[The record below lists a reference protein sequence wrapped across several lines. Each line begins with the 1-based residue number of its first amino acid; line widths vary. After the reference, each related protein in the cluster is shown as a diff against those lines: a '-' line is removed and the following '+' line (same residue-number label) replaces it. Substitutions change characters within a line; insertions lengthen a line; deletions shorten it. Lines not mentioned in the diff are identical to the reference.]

1 LPSVSPASFRIG
13 GGRHMSA
20 TAAEQQVL
28 ANRVV
33 EERARKSGISK
44 WGKDSWVRRAPL
56 LPALVFLI
64 LVTQL
69 PFVATLVMSFMNWSA
84 QPDAPGKSFAGLSN
98 FKAVFTTPD
107 YRQAVWTSI
116 QMTVTVVGV
125 SVLLGLGIAL
135 LLDRR
140 FFGRGLVR
148 TMMIAPFLIVPIAA
162 AVFWGNGMLQTGFGL
177 LDGVLG
183 ELGVKN
189 AQNISFLTTHPKLS
203 IEIEL
208 IWQWTPFMMLILLA
222 GLQSRDG
229 EVVEAARV
237 DGANP
242 WQMFRS
248 ITLPHMRRYLELGA
262 TLGTIF
268 IVQNFDSIVGMTG
281 GQNSTNIPYKVYEVF
296 YSAKDYGAA
305 SALGVVVVI
314 GSIIVATFGLRVV
327 SSLLSEEE
335 A

>member
-1 LPSVSPASFRIG
+1 
-13 GGRHMSA
+13 MSTSA
-20 TAAEQQVL
+20 VNEEVL
-28 ANRVV
+28 TTQVV
-33 EERARKSGISK
+33 EQRAKATRIDK
-44 WGKDSWVRRAPL
+44 WGKQSWVRRAPL
-56 LPALVFLI
+56 LPALAFLI

-69 PFVATLVMSFMNWSA
+69 PFVATVIMSFLNWSA
-84 QPDAPGKSFAGLSN
+84 QPDAPGKSFAGFSN
-98 FKAVFTTPD
+98 YKQVFTTPA
-107 YRQAVWTSI
+107 YRSAVVTSV
-116 QMTVTVVGV
+116 QMTVTIVFI

-135 LLDRR
+135 LLDHK
-140 FFGRGLVR
+140 FFGRGAVR

-177 LDGVLG
+177 VDGLLG

-222 GLQSRDG
+222 GLQSRDS
-229 EVVEAARV
+229 EIMEAARV
-237 DGANP
+237 DGANA
-242 WQMFRS
+242 WQMFRA
-248 ITLPHMRRYLELGA
+248 ITLPHMRRYIELGA

-281 GQNSTNIPYKVYEVF
+281 GQNSTNIPFEIYEVF

-327 SSLLSEEE
+327 SSLLSEEN

>member
-1 LPSVSPASFRIG
+1 
-13 GGRHMSA
+13 MSSNA
-20 TAAEQQVL
+20 VDEQVL
-28 ANRVV
+28 TTRVV
-33 EERARKSGISK
+33 PERTSASKINK
-44 WGKDSWVRRAPL
+44 WGRESWVRRAPL

-64 LVTQL
+64 IVTQL
-69 PFVATLVMSFMNWSA
+69 PFVATVILSFMNWSA
-84 QPDAPGKSFAGLSN
+84 QPDAPGKSFAGISN
-98 FKAVFTTPD
+98 YRQVFTTPA
-107 YRQAVWTSI
+107 YRNAVFTSVE
-116 QMTVTVVGV
+116 MTVSVVVV

-135 LLDRR
+135 LLDRS
-140 FFGRGLVR
+140 FFGRGVVR

-177 LDGVLG
+177 VDGLLG

-189 AQNISFLTTHPKLS
+189 AQNISFLTSHPKLS

-222 GLQSRDG
+222 GLQSRDS
-229 EVVEAARV
+229 EIMEAARV

-242 WQMFRS
+242 WQMFRA
-248 ITLPHMRRYLELGA
+248 ITLPHMRRYIELGA

-281 GQNSTNIPYKVYEVF
+281 GQNSTNIPYEIYEVF

-327 SSLLSEEE
+327 SSLLSEEN